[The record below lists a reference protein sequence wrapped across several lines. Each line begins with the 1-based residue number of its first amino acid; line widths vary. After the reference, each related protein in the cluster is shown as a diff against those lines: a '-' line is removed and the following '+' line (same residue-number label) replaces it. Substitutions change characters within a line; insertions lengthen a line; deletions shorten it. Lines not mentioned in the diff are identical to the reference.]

1 VPTFTVTGFTDAG
14 SNTWTRVN
22 LGSTYTFDEATGLLT
37 AIPEP
42 GTWALLAF
50 SLTTMV
56 VLRRR
61 R

>member
-1 VPTFTVTGFTDAG
+1 VTGFTDAG

-42 GTWALLAF
+42 ATWALLAF
-50 SLTTMV
+50 SLTTVV